1 MPSGDL
7 RERNPV
13 MNVSRM
19 TALESEAKQIAE
31 ERIEVND
38 DTVAEQLAREIIG
51 EHIDSLEPADAVEA
65 GIKAAIDE
73 IDDGTFAFAVDVIR
87 DRVAAEAEGQAKNI
101 AMRMLRDTAAK
112 AERSAAACS
121 AE

>member
-1 MPSGDL
+1 
-7 RERNPV
+7 
-13 MNVSRM
+13 MNVNRM

-87 DRVAAEAEGQAKNI
+87 DRVFAEAEGQAKNI